1 MIIDPQKIASLIAE
15 IAAEE
20 IAPRFGKLT
29 DADID
34 TKTGPNDFVT
44 QADRAAEEK
53 LKRALSDIYPGAT
66 FIGEEG
72 AADDPSV
79 LEKLDGDGAFWI
91 VDPLDGTSNFV
102 KGKSEFGTIVAL
114 VENGET
120 RAGWIYA
127 IPDQAFA
134 IGSKGD
140 GASWCGDRLAP
151 LPASKGPLIGYRA
164 LGSMKE
170 PWMSRLMPRL
180 RAGFRTDAIRC
191 SAYGYINLIRGKR
204 DFGLYSRCHPWDHA
218 AGILMLNEIAG
229 QAEYL
234 DNGAAYAPQPTL
246 GRPLLVAGNVE
257 NWGWARRILLD

>member
-1 MIIDPQKIASLIAE
+1 MIIDPQKVASLIEE

-20 IAPRFGKLT
+20 IAPRFGKLS

-44 QADRAAEEK
+44 LADRGAEEK
-53 LKRALSDIYPGAT
+53 LKRALSGVYPGAA

-72 AADDPSV
+72 AADDPSI
-79 LEKLDGDGAFWI
+79 LTKLDDQGPAWI
-91 VDPLDGTSNFV
+91 VDPLDGTGNFV
-102 KGKSEFGTIVAL
+102 NGRPEFGTIVAL

-140 GASWCGDRLAP
+140 GASWRGDKLAP
-151 LPASKGPLIGYRA
+151 LGPSNGQLNGYRA
-164 LGSMKE
+164 IGKLIE
-170 PWMSRLMPRL
+170 PWKTQLTHPL
-180 RAGFRTDAIRC
+180 RAAIETEPTKC
-191 SAYGYINLIRGKR
+191 AAYGYINLMRGRR

-218 AGILMLNEIAG
+218 AGIMMLSEIG
-229 QAEYL
+229 GRAEYL
-234 DNGAAYAPQPTL
+234 DNEAAYTPHPTF
-246 GRPLLVAGNVE
+246 GRPLLVAGNRE
-257 NWGWARRILLD
+257 NWAQVRNTLLK

>member
-1 MIIDPQKIASLIAE
+1 MIVDPQKIASLIAE

-44 QADRAAEEK
+44 QADRGAEEK
-53 LKRALSDIYPGAT
+53 LQRALAGVYPGAT

-72 AADDPSV
+72 AADDPSI
-79 LEKLDGDGAFWI
+79 LEKLNGDGAFWI
-91 VDPLDGTSNFV
+91 VDPLDGTANFV
-102 KGKSEFGTIVAL
+102 NGRSQFGTIVAL
-114 VENGET
+114 IENGET

-140 GASWCGDRLAP
+140 GATWRGDTLAP
-151 LPASKGPLIGYRA
+151 LATTDDRLKGYRA
-164 LGSMKE
+164 IGKLIE
-170 PWMSRLMPRL
+170 PWKSQLTQPL
-180 RAGFRTDAIRC
+180 RALFETEPTKCA
-191 SAYGYINLIRGKR
+191 AYGYINLIRGRR

-218 AGILMLNEIAG
+218 AGIVMLTEIG
-229 QAEYL
+229 GRAEYL
-234 DNGAAYAPQPTL
+234 DNEAAYTPIPTI
-246 GRPLLVAGNVE
+246 GRPLLVSGNQE
-257 NWGWARRILLD
+257 NWARVRNALLK

>member
-1 MIIDPQKIASLIAE
+1 MIVDPQKIASLIAE

-44 QADRAAEEK
+44 LADRGAEEK
-53 LKRALSDIYPGAT
+53 LQRALTGIYPGAM

-72 AADDPSV
+72 AADDPTILTK
-79 LEKLDGDGAFWI
+79 LENEGPVWI
-91 VDPLDGTSNFV
+91 VDPLDGTGNFV
-102 KGKSEFGTIVAL
+102 HGRPEFGTIVAL

-127 IPDQAFA
+127 IPDQACA

-140 GASWCGDRLAP
+140 GVTWRGGELAAMAASDAQL
-151 LPASKGPLIGYRA
+151 KGYRA
-164 LGSMKE
+164 IGKLLE
-170 PWMSRLMPRL
+170 PWKSQLTQPL
-180 RAGFRTDAIRC
+180 RDAFESEPTKC
-191 SAYGYINLIRGKR
+191 AAYAYINLIRGQR

-218 AGILMLNEIAG
+218 AGIMMLSEIG
-229 QAEYL
+229 GRAEYL
-234 DNGAAYAPQPTL
+234 DNAATYTPMPTI
-246 GRPLLVAGNVE
+246 GRPLLVAGSQE
-257 NWGWARRILLD
+257 NWARVRNALLK